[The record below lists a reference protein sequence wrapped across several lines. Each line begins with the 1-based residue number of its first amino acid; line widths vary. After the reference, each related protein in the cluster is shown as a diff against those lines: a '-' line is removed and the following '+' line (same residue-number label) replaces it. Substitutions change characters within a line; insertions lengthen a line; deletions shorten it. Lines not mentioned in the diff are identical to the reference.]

1 MVRATTDDTG
11 EDDRPPAGLGRDA
24 PLPPATEVE
33 RLRERLAER
42 ADGDEVLDVAYRVVD
57 TPFDRLLVATTPAG
71 LVRVAF
77 EREGLDDVLTTL
89 AARLSP
95 RIIAAPRR
103 LDPVARQLD
112 EYFAH
117 RREAFD
123 VPVDLSLA
131 TGFRRRVLEYLPT
144 IGYGHTASY
153 AVVAAGVDNPRA
165 VRAVGTACATNPL
178 PLLIPC
184 HRVVRADGGMGQYL
198 GGTENKR
205 HLLDLEAAG

>member
-1 MVRATTDDTG
+1 MKDMATLLPAPTASEVDALRARLA
-11 EDDRPPAGLGRDA
+11 DRAEQAGL
-24 PLPPATEVE
+24 
-33 RLRERLAER
+33 
-42 ADGDEVLDVAYRVVD
+42 LDVAYRTVD
-57 TPFDRLLVATTPAG
+57 SPVGTLLLAATPAG
-71 LVRVAF
+71 AVRVAF
-77 EREGLDDVLTTL
+77 EREGLDDVLATL

-95 RIIAAPRR
+95 RIIAARRR

-131 TGFRRRVLEYLPT
+131 SGFRRRVLEYLPT
-144 IGYGHTASY
+144 IGYGRTASY